1 MPLPD
6 STYLFFLIELS
17 FGFIQSYFVLSVD
30 ARNKNQMTGFIRVIK
45 LFSSNKPCL
54 IVLYKIV
61 SKFLAM
67 TFPLFKASWFACR
80 ILFRIL
86 VRELLFATSGIY
98 VVYRGYLIFDISLL
112 MSSSCLH
119 QWWSLEWNFLTVPRV
134 VLNTWLFILRIY
146 LLSCF

>member
-30 ARNKNQMTGFIRVIK
+30 AQNKNQMTGFIRVIK

-61 SKFLAM
+61 SIFGNDLS
-67 TFPLFKASWFACR
+67 TFQGLLVCVQNFVPNSGPRAPLCHIRYLYCLSW
-80 ILFRIL
+80 
-86 VRELLFATSGIY
+86 LL
-98 VVYRGYLIFDISLL
+98 DISLL

-119 QWWSLEWNFLTVPRV
+119 QWWSLELNFLTVPRV